1 MTEQS
6 DDKLMSSARQL
17 STDIR
22 PDHDLWPG
30 IAAAI
35 ERPAPR
41 RWTPML
47 AQAAAVVL
55 LIGAS
60 SAVTYVT
67 MKDQQTMSVIASPE
81 LVFEQ
86 ASFGG
91 RYHLGPGFQDARNSL
106 MADLDVELLRL
117 SPESRATVETNL
129 KLIHGAIFEMNKAL
143 EEEPDNAALQQRLLR
158 AYRDELAFLRRVS
171 RLTRNVMMRNDI

>member
-1 MTEQS
+1 
-6 DDKLMSSARQL
+6 MSSARRL
-17 STDIR
+17 STDVR

-35 ERPAPR
+35 EKPASR
-41 RWTPML
+41 RWTLML

-55 LIGAS
+55 LIGTS

-67 MKDQQTMSVIASPE
+67 MKDRQSMPVIASPE
-81 LVFEQ
+81 LLFEQ

-91 RYHLGPGFQDARNSL
+91 RYHLGPGYQDARNGL
-106 MADLDVELLRL
+106 VADLDIELQRL

-129 KLIHGAIFEMNKAL
+129 KLIHDAIFEINKAL
-143 EEEPDNAALQQRLLR
+143 QEEPDNTLLQQRLLR
-158 AYRDELAFLRRVS
+158 AYRDELALLRRVS